1 MRFKAGFGSRC
12 RPRASLPPD
21 LANVSHGLSNA
32 NRAQRAHAANRA
44 NHPRTRLGMLFVFC
58 LAGQPH
64 LLCNFGFAFHGG
76 FCVVFNIA
84 GMDLCPPPPQSCPN
98 CFPIFCRRHLPAT
111 PLVECRR
118 FHQTSCDFSMLVVHR
133 GRRSSACYTPICSHL
148 GPLALAAR
156 SARWVDCDPISCLR
170 QLRHQPRHHATAS
183 RCLRASR
190 DCNHCGVGDGLR
202 CVRAIHP
209 GVAALRCGRA

>member
-1 MRFKAGFGSRC
+1 MDFRTPIGHSAHT
-12 RPRASLPPD
+12 PPIGQTTPGQG
-21 LANVSHGLSNA
+21 LACCSYSAWPVNRTCFAILGLHSMVVS
-32 NRAQRAHAANRA
+32 
-44 NHPRTRLGMLFVFC
+44 V
-58 LAGQPH
+58 
-64 LLCNFGFAFHGG
+64 LCSTSQAWI
-76 FCVVFNIA
+76 CA
-84 GMDLCPPPPQSCPN
+84 PPQSCPN